1 MTIFQDCLISVFTVF
16 SPTHTPTS
24 PCSEVA
30 SNLHK
35 VMRFFGPLFAVIIT
49 HEVSAQ
55 IEAPDTKFAE
65 YLVAPI
71 HVHRLVT
78 KGELN
83 LTTTLEKKDLERIY
97 AKVNRIW
104 GHAGIH
110 FPIQS
115 LTTEAAPTPEIYRQN
130 HQKRQ
135 LGWMLALRPKASQST
150 NQFHIYYL
158 KRFLA
163 NGLYIGPGGM
173 FVKDTARLR
182 PTEGG
187 VDEPIPRV
195 TSHELGHALTLKHR
209 QNVTNLLASGTSGWT
224 FNEQEIKQA
233 RNAANKTQWIQ
244 SAVSIL
250 NRADLAFQS
259 GEKAKARE
267 LYRLIARIPLHCPE
281 TSRARKRAN
290 LD

>member
-1 MTIFQDCLISVFTVF
+1 MRIVTAL
-16 SPTHTPTS
+16 
-24 PCSEVA
+24 VA
-30 SNLHK
+30 FVLPQGL
-35 VMRFFGPLFAVIIT
+35 V
-49 HEVSAQ
+49 AQ
-55 IEAPDTKFAE
+55 IKAPNTEFAE

-83 LTTTLEKKDLERIY
+83 LTTTLEKKDLNRIY
-97 AKVNRIW
+97 SKVNRIW

-115 LTTEAAPTPEIYRQN
+115 LTTEASPSPEIYRQN
-130 HQKRQ
+130 YQKRQ

-163 NGLYIGPGGM
+163 NGVYIGPSGM

-209 QNVTNLLASGTSGWT
+209 QNVTNLLASGTTGWT
-224 FNEQEIKQA
+224 LNEAEIKQA
-233 RNAANKTQWIQ
+233 RDAAKKKKWIQ
-244 SAVSIL
+244 PAASIL
-250 NRADLAFQS
+250 NKADLAFKS

>member
-1 MTIFQDCLISVFTVF
+1 
-16 SPTHTPTS
+16 
-24 PCSEVA
+24 
-30 SNLHK
+30 
-35 VMRFFGPLFAVIIT
+35 MRFFAVLVAFILPHVVI
-49 HEVSAQ
+49 AQ
-55 IEAPDTKFAE
+55 IKAPDTGFAA

-83 LTTTLEKKDLERIY
+83 LTTTLEKKDIDRIFT
-97 AKVNRIW
+97 KVNRIW
-104 GHAGIH
+104 GHAAIH
-110 FPIQS
+110 FPIQT
-115 LTTEAAPTPEIYRQN
+115 LTTEASPSPEIYRQN
-130 HQKRQ
+130 YQKRQ

-163 NGLYIGPGGM
+163 NGVYIGPGGM

-209 QNVTNLLASGTSGWT
+209 QSVTNLLASGTSGWT
-224 FNEQEIKQA
+224 LNDQEITQA
-233 RNAANKTQWIQ
+233 RNAAKEKSWIQ
-244 SAVSIL
+244 PAVSIL
-250 NRADLAFQS
+250 NKADLAFQS
-259 GEKAKARE
+259 GEKSKARE

-281 TSRARKRAN
+281 TSRARKRAD

>member
-1 MTIFQDCLISVFTVF
+1 
-16 SPTHTPTS
+16 
-24 PCSEVA
+24 
-30 SNLHK
+30 
-35 VMRFFGPLFAVIIT
+35 MRFFGPLFAVIIT

-55 IEAPDTKFAE
+55 IAAPDTKFGE

-83 LTTTLEKKDLERIY
+83 LTTTLEKKDLDRIY

-110 FPIQS
+110 FPIQT

-135 LGWMLALRPKASQST
+135 LGWMLALRPKTSRST

-163 NGLYIGPGGM
+163 NGVYIGPDGM

-195 TSHELGHALTLKHR
+195 TSHELGHALTLQHR
-209 QNVTNLLASGTSGWT
+209 QNVTNLLSSGTSGWAL
-224 FNEQEIKQA
+224 NEKEIKQA
-233 RNAANKTQWIQ
+233 RNAAQKNPWIQ
-244 SAVSIL
+244 SAATIL
-250 NRADLAFQS
+250 KKADQTYKA
-259 GEKAKARE
+259 GEKEKARE
-267 LYRLIARIPLHCPE
+267 LYRLIARIPLRCPE
-281 TSRARKRAN
+281 TSRAKKRSN

>member
-1 MTIFQDCLISVFTVF
+1 
-16 SPTHTPTS
+16 
-24 PCSEVA
+24 
-30 SNLHK
+30 
-35 VMRFFGPLFAVIIT
+35 MRFFGPLFAVIIT

-83 LTTTLEKKDLERIY
+83 LTTTLEKKDLNRIY
-97 AKVNRIW
+97 EKVNRIW

-115 LTTEAAPTPEIYRQN
+115 LTTEAAPSPEIYRQN

-163 NGLYIGPGGM
+163 NGVYIGPGGM

-209 QNVTNLLASGTSGWT
+209 QNVTNLLASGTTGWT

-233 RNAANKTQWIQ
+233 RNAAKEKPWIQ

-250 NRADLAFQS
+250 NKADLAFQS
-259 GEKAKARE
+259 GENVKARK

>member
-1 MTIFQDCLISVFTVF
+1 MRIVTAL
-16 SPTHTPTS
+16 
-24 PCSEVA
+24 VA
-30 SNLHK
+30 FVLPQGL
-35 VMRFFGPLFAVIIT
+35 V
-49 HEVSAQ
+49 AQ
-55 IEAPDTKFAE
+55 IKAPDTEFAE

-83 LTTTLEKKDLERIY
+83 LTTTLKKKDLDRIFT
-97 AKVNRIW
+97 KVNRIW

-110 FPIQS
+110 FPIQT
-115 LTTEAAPTPEIYRQN
+115 LTTEAVPTPEIYRQN

-135 LGWMLALRPKASQST
+135 LGWMLALRPKASRST

-163 NGLYIGPGGM
+163 NGVYIGPGGM

-182 PTEGG
+182 PTESG

-209 QNVTNLLASGTSGWT
+209 QNVTNLLSSGTSGWT
-224 FNEQEIKQA
+224 LNEAEIKQA
-233 RNAANKTQWIQ
+233 RDAAKKKKWIQ
-244 SAVSIL
+244 PAASIL
-250 NRADLAFQS
+250 NKADLAFKS